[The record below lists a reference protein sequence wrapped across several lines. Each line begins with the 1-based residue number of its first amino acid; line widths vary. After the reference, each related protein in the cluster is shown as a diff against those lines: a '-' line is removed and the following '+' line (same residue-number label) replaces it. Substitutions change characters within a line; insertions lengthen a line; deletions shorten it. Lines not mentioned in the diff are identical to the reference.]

1 MKPILNSKHTIAGDS
16 MIDNKNDN
24 KQVQTIIRTTQE
36 EKDLITNEANN
47 KGLSINEYIK
57 KTLLNAINS
66 DDSTSDEVDNNN
78 DSKLAIIQI
87 LQEQLSQKDNQINQL
102 HQLLY
107 QGQQKLLEAPKKW
120 YQFWKS

>member
-1 MKPILNSKHTIAGDS
+1 MIAGDS
-16 MIDNKNDN
+16 VSDNKNES

-36 EKDLITNEANN
+36 EKELITNEATN

-57 KTLLNAINS
+57 TTLLNAINS
-66 DDSTSDEVDNNN
+66 KDSTNDKDDINN
-78 DSKLAIIQI
+78 DSNLAIIQI
-87 LQEQLSQKDNQINQL
+87 LQEQLNQKDNQINQL

-120 YQFWKS
+120 YQFWKP